1 MYVILSHHYSSMK
14 FNDEVIEKNN
24 TTSNYRH
31 VLYVGIKVKILART
45 HVKGWIKFTVEIEK
59 VFKWT
64 GETRLREGKKA
75 VWVRR
80 RDDKCSCPKL
90 RLNRHY
96 LIVGFNDIHEIQK
109 GIVVSQRT
117 VVTQW
122 SDKIAKRVAK
132 FQTRQKKGICL
143 STNLQENF

>member
-1 MYVILSHHYSSMK
+1 M
-14 FNDEVIEKNN
+14 
-24 TTSNYRH
+24 
-31 VLYVGIKVKILART
+31 
-45 HVKGWIKFTVEIEK
+45 KFTVEIEK

-75 VWVRR
+75 VWVRT
-80 RDDKCSCPKL
+80 RDVECRCPKL
-90 RLNRHY
+90 RLNRRY

-122 SDKIAKRVAK
+122 SAKVASRVAK
-132 FQTRQKKGICL
+132 FQARQKKGICL